1 MKLFTLILFSLFI
14 LFFESSIVYSNEN
27 ELYISGNLT
36 NLTNYESSVADVE
49 ITLHISSLETESQT
63 FSVLTNV
70 EGNFE
75 FKDVPY
81 LENSLYGVSLI
92 YQDAIYVESVIFDKK
107 VPLDIEINVYDSS
120 SSDDSIIIQN
130 ASMVFDNINSELQV
144 ISVLEVVTILNDSLV
159 TYVPGEGPMD
169 LLRFGLP
176 ADALNLNVDTNI
188 FDSNYVQVDKGFAL
202 IASIL
207 PGSHELTY
215 SYEIPYQNSIFE
227 YIKNWRYGAN
237 NLRIIIPSSDIVLN
251 SNFSD
256 PVVDTEIG
264 GRVYSVLETQNVA
277 KGFESTIEIKNL
289 PKSVWYQK
297 FSQDFNSLKFEYSAP
312 IALSLVLFITAI
324 WGISNTL
331 KFRKRSNLW
340 FPGSSEKQV
349 LEDMMSELE
358 IKHNSGVV
366 SDDYYFSTKND
377 LLLRQSNINETQ

>member
-1 MKLFTLILFSLFI
+1 MKVFTLIFFSLFI
-14 LFFESSIVYSNEN
+14 LFFESPLVYSNEN
-27 ELYISGNLT
+27 ELSISGNLT
-36 NLTNYESSVADVE
+36 NLTNDESSVGDVE
-49 ITLHISSLETESQT
+49 ITLHISSLEKESQT
-63 FSVLTNV
+63 FSSLTNV
-70 EGNFE
+70 EGKFE
-75 FKDVPY
+75 FKNIPY
-81 LENSLYGVSLI
+81 LESSLYGVSLI
-92 YQDAIYVESVIFDKK
+92 YQDAIYVESVSFDQKI
-107 VPLDIEINVYDSS
+107 PLDIKINVFDSS

-130 ASMVFDNINSELQV
+130 ASMVFDNINSELQT

-159 TYVPGEGPMD
+159 AYVPGEGPMD

-176 ADALNLNVDTNI
+176 EGASNLNVDTNI
-188 FDSNYVQVDKGFAL
+188 FESNYVQVDRGFAL

-237 NLRIIIPSSDIVLN
+237 NLRIIIPTSDIILN

-256 PVVDTEIG
+256 PVLDTEIG
-264 GRVYSVLETQNVA
+264 GRVYSVLETTNVS

-312 IALSLVLFITAI
+312 IALALILLIIGI

-358 IKHNSGVV
+358 IKHNSGAV
-366 SDDYYFSTKND
+366 SDDYYFSRKND
-377 LLLRQSNINETQ
+377 LLLRQSNVNET

>member
-1 MKLFTLILFSLFI
+1 LKVFTLIFFSLFI
-14 LFFESSIVYSNEN
+14 LFFESPLVYSNEN
-27 ELYISGNLT
+27 ELSISGNLT
-36 NLTNYESSVADVE
+36 NLTNDESSVGDVE
-49 ITLHISSLETESQT
+49 ITLHISSLEKESQT
-63 FSVLTNV
+63 FSSLTNV
-70 EGNFE
+70 EGKFE
-75 FKDVPY
+75 FKNIPY
-81 LENSLYGVSLI
+81 LESSLYGVSLI
-92 YQDAIYVESVIFDKK
+92 YQDAIYVESVSFDQKI
-107 VPLDIEINVYDSS
+107 PLDIKINVFDSS

-130 ASMVFDNINSELQV
+130 ASMVFDNINSELQT

-159 TYVPGEGPMD
+159 AYVPGEGPMD

-176 ADALNLNVDTNI
+176 EGASNLNVDTNI
-188 FDSNYVQVDKGFAL
+188 FESNYVQVDRGFAL

-237 NLRIIIPSSDIVLN
+237 NLRIIIPTSDIILN

-256 PVVDTEIG
+256 PVLDTEIG
-264 GRVYSVLETQNVA
+264 GRVYSVLETTNVS

-289 PKSVWYQK
+289 PKLVWYQK

-312 IALSLVLFITAI
+312 IALALILLIIGI

-358 IKHNSGVV
+358 IKHNSGAV
-366 SDDYYFSTKND
+366 SDDYYFSRKND
-377 LLLRQSNINETQ
+377 LLLRQSNVNET